1 MTGIVFTSRICSLL
15 TTLALSG
22 IAGARSAAQFA
33 ADSGPPR
40 AALLE
45 LYTSGGCDGY
55 PPSGLLDSELPDRGF
70 SPARIVALAF

>member
-1 MTGIVFTSRICSLL
+1 MTGILATSRICSLL
-15 TTLALSG
+15 TTLTLSG
-22 IAGARSAAQFA
+22 IAGASSAQFA
-33 ADSGPPR
+33 VDSSPPR